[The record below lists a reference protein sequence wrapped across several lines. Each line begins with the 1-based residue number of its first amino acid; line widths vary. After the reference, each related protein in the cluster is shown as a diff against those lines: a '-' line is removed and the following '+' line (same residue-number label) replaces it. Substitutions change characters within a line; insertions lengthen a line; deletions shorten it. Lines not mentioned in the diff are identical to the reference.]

1 MPALPIR
8 PATVLDQDT
17 LAYLTRL
24 TERLDRDA
32 LQWASGYLAGLAAHT
47 IRQAT
52 PVAPL
57 PAAEAP
63 ARATLVYGSQT
74 GNARRQAETLA
85 GELDQAG
92 LPVRVLRADAY
103 PLRELPTERL
113 LYIVVSTQGDGD
125 PPDDARAFVEHLG
138 GRRAPRLPQLRYA
151 VLGLGDSS
159 YPKFCA
165 VGTQID
171 ERLAALGAE
180 RLFARGEA
188 DVDVETAAAPW
199 RRTALTQARI
209 VLEPAPALATVT
221 PLRSAAAQP
230 DAAAWSR
237 ERPFPAAVLSNQ
249 RIVGRDSSG
258 DVRHVELSLQGSG
271 LVYRPGDALGVWP
284 TQPPALVDA
293 VIAALG
299 AERQRSVTIAGE
311 TLPLAQWLSGR
322 RELTRLTRPFV
333 AAHAQRARSAVLD
346 AALAADGADA
356 LRALLDGH
364 QLIDLLRRFPA
375 TWDAADFVA
384 ALRPLA
390 PRLYSIASSRAAVGE
405 EAHLT
410 VAVVGYEAFGEARV
424 GSASRF
430 LADRA
435 EGEAIPVFVEPNERF
450 RLPEDPARDLVMIG
464 SGTGV
469 APFRGFLQERIETAA
484 PGRNWLFFGH
494 RHFRSDFLYQTEWQQ
509 AHRDGRLHRVDLAF
523 SRDRPEKVY
532 VQHVLRRRGREL
544 YDWIENGAHLYVC
557 GDASRMAR
565 DVDAALREIAIE
577 HGGHDAESAAEWL
590 AALTAGRR
598 YSRDVY

>member
-1 MPALPIR
+1 MSALPAR
-8 PATVLDQDT
+8 PMPLDPDA
-17 LAYLTRL
+17 LARLTRL
-24 TERLDRDA
+24 TDGLDRDT
-32 LQWASGYLAGLAAHT
+32 LHWASGYLAGLAAHT
-47 IRQAT
+47 LRQPA
-52 PVAPL
+52 
-57 PAAEAP
+57 PAATEA
-63 ARATLVYGSQT
+63 AVRATILYGSQA

-85 GELDQAG
+85 RELEQAG

-103 PLRELPTERL
+103 PLRELPGERL
-113 LYIVVSTQGDGD
+113 LYVVVSTQGDGD

-138 GRRAPRLPQLRYA
+138 SRRAPRLSQLCYA

-165 VGTQID
+165 VGTLVD

-188 DVDVETAAAPW
+188 DVDVDSAAAPW

-209 VLEPAPALATVT
+209 VLEPSPVLATVT
-221 PLRSAAAQP
+221 PLRSAAVPP
-230 DAAAWSR
+230 DTAAWSR
-237 ERPFPAAVLSNQ
+237 ERPFMAPLLSNQ
-249 RIVGRDSSG
+249 RIVGRDSAD

-271 LVYRPGDALGVWP
+271 LDYRPGDALGIWP
-284 TQPPALVDA
+284 TQPPALVEA
-293 VIAALG
+293 VLAALRCDG
-299 AERQRSVTIAGE
+299 GHPLTIDGE

-333 AAHAQRARSAVLD
+333 AAHARRARSAALD
-346 AALAADGADA
+346 AALAPDGADA

-375 TWDAADFVA
+375 PWGAADFVA

-390 PRLYSIASSRAAVGE
+390 PRLYSIASSRAAVGD

-410 VAVVGYEAFGEARV
+410 VAVVGYAAFGEARV

-430 LADRA
+430 LADRV
-435 EGEAIPVFVEPNERF
+435 EGDAVPVFVEPNERF
-450 RLPEDPARDLVMIG
+450 RLPEDPARDIVMIG
-464 SGTGV
+464 PGTGV
-469 APFRGFLQERIETAA
+469 APFRGFVQERIETAA

-494 RHFRSDFLYQTEWQQ
+494 RHFGSDFLYQTEWQQ
-509 AHRDGRLHRVDLAF
+509 AHRDGHLHRVDLAF

-532 VQHVLRRRGREL
+532 VQHALRRRGREL

-565 DVDAALREIAIE
+565 DVDSTLRQIAIE
-577 HGGHDAESAAEWL
+577 HGGHDADSAAEWL
-590 AALTAGRR
+590 AALATGQR
-598 YSRDVY
+598 YSRDIY

>member
-1 MPALPIR
+1 MSALPAR
-8 PATVLDQDT
+8 PAIPLGQDA
-17 LAYLTRL
+17 LAQLTRL
-24 TERLDRDA
+24 TEGLDRDA

-47 IRQAT
+47 IRQT
-52 PVAPL
+52 APAS
-57 PAAEAP
+57 PAATDA
-63 ARATLVYGSQT
+63 AVRATVVYGSQT
-74 GNARRQAETLA
+74 GNARRQAEALA
-85 GELDQAG
+85 GELEQAG

-103 PLRELPTERL
+103 PLRELPAERL
-113 LYIVVSTQGDGD
+113 LYLVVSTQGDGD
-125 PPDDARAFVEHLG
+125 PPDDARAFVEHLS

-180 RLFARGEA
+180 RLFTRGEA
-188 DVDVETAAAPW
+188 DVDVDTAAVPW
-199 RRTALTQARI
+199 RRSALTQARS
-209 VLEPAPALATVT
+209 VLEPAPTLATVT
-221 PLRSAAAQP
+221 PLRGAAAPP
-230 DAAAWSR
+230 DAPAWSR
-237 ERPFPAAVLSNQ
+237 ERPFMAPLLSNQ
-249 RIVGRDSSG
+249 RIVGRDSG
-258 DVRHVELSLQGSG
+258 EDVRHLELSLQGSG
-271 LVYRPGDALGVWP
+271 LDYRPGDALGIRP
-284 TQPPALVDA
+284 TQPPALVEA
-293 VIAALG
+293 VLAALG
-299 AERQRSVTIAGE
+299 ADGEHAVTVAGD

-333 AAHAQRARSAVLD
+333 AAHAQRARSAALD

-364 QLIDLLRRFPA
+364 QLIDLLQRFPA
-375 TWDAADFVA
+375 CWDAADFVA

-390 PRLYSIASSRAAVGE
+390 PRLYSIASSRAAVGD

-410 VAVVGYEAFGEARV
+410 VAVVGYEAFGEARI

-435 EGEAIPVFVEPNERF
+435 EGDTIPVFVEPNERF
-450 RLPEDPARDLVMIG
+450 RLPEDPARDIVMIG
-464 SGTGV
+464 PGTGV
-469 APFRGFLQERIETAA
+469 APFRGFVQERIETAA
-484 PGRNWLFFGH
+484 TGRNWLFFGH

-509 AHRDGRLHRVDLAF
+509 AHRDGHLHRIDLAF
-523 SRDRPEKVY
+523 SRDRPDKVY
-532 VQHVLRRRGREL
+532 VQHALRRRGREL
-544 YDWIENGAHLYVC
+544 YDWIEGGAHLYVC

-590 AALTAGRR
+590 AALAAGRR

>member
-1 MPALPIR
+1 MSALPAR
-8 PATVLDQDT
+8 PTIPLGQDA
-17 LAYLTRL
+17 LAQLTRL
-24 TERLDRDA
+24 SDGLDRDA

-47 IRQAT
+47 IRQTA
-52 PVAPL
+52 PV
-57 PAAEAP
+57 AAEA
-63 ARATLVYGSQT
+63 AIRATVVYGSQT
-74 GNARRQAETLA
+74 GNARRQAEALA
-85 GELDQAG
+85 GELEQAG

-103 PLRELPTERL
+103 RLRELPAERL
-113 LYIVVSTQGDGD
+113 LYVIVSTQGDGD

-138 GRRAPRLPQLRYA
+138 GRRAPKLAQLRYA

-165 VGTQID
+165 VGAQID

-188 DVDVETAAAPW
+188 DVDVDTAAAPW
-199 RRTALTQARI
+199 RRTALTQARTI
-209 VLEPAPALATVT
+209 LEPSPARATVT
-221 PLRSAAAQP
+221 PLRGPATP
-230 DAAAWSR
+230 RDATAWSR
-237 ERPFPAAVLSNQ
+237 ERPFMAPLLSNR
-249 RIVGRDSSG
+249 RIVGRDSTG

-271 LVYRPGDALGVWP
+271 LDYRPGDALGVWP
-284 TQPPALVDA
+284 SQSPALVEA
-293 VIAALG
+293 VLAALRVDG
-299 AERQRSVTIAGE
+299 DDAVTIAGE

-333 AAHAQRARSAVLD
+333 AAHAQRARSAALD

-364 QLIDLLRRFPA
+364 QLIDLLQRYPA
-375 TWDAADFVA
+375 TWNAADLVA

-390 PRLYSIASSRAAVGE
+390 PRLYSLASSRAAVGD

-410 VAVVGYEAFGEARV
+410 VAVVAYEAFGEARI

-435 EGEAIPVFVEPNERF
+435 EGDAVPVFVEPNERF
-450 RLPEDPARDLVMIG
+450 RLPEDPTRDIVMIG
-464 SGTGV
+464 PGTGV
-469 APFRGFLQERIETAA
+469 APFRAFVQERTETAA
-484 PGRNWLFFGH
+484 TGRNWLFFGH

-509 AHRDGRLHRVDLAF
+509 AHRDGHLHRIDLAF
-523 SRDRPEKVY
+523 SRDRPDKVY
-532 VQHVLRRRGREL
+532 VQHALRRRGREL

-565 DVDAALREIAIE
+565 DVDAALREIAVA
-577 HGGHDAESAAEWL
+577 HGGHDAESAAGWL
-590 AALTAGRR
+590 AALAADRR
-598 YSRDVY
+598 YNRDVY

>member
-1 MPALPIR
+1 MPALPAR
-8 PATVLDQDT
+8 PAKPLAQDVLAQ
-17 LAYLTRL
+17 LTRL
-24 TERLDRDA
+24 TEGLDRDA

-47 IRQAT
+47 IRQPAAAT
-52 PVAPL
+52 P
-57 PAAEAP
+57 AAAD
-63 ARATLVYGSQT
+63 AAVRATLVYGSQT

-85 GELDQAG
+85 RELEQAG
-92 LPVRVLRADAY
+92 LPVRVVRADAY
-103 PLRELPTERL
+103 PLRELPAERL
-113 LYIVVSTQGDGD
+113 LYVVVSTQGDGD

-138 GRRAPRLPQLRYA
+138 GRRAPRLSQLRYA

-188 DVDVETAAAPW
+188 DVDIETAAAPW
-199 RRTALTQARI
+199 RRTALTQARV
-209 VLEPAPALATVT
+209 VLEPPPALATVT
-221 PLRSAAAQP
+221 PLRSTAAPP
-230 DAAAWSR
+230 DAAVWSR
-237 ERPFPAAVLSNQ
+237 ERPFMAPLLSNR
-249 RIVGRDSSG
+249 RIVGRDSG
-258 DVRHVELSLQGSG
+258 EDVRHVELSLQGSD
-271 LVYRPGDALGVWP
+271 LHYRPGDALGVWS

-293 VIAALG
+293 VLAALR
-299 AERQRSVTIAGE
+299 ADREHSVTIAGE
-311 TLPLAQWLSGR
+311 TLPFAQWLSGR

-333 AAHAQRARSAVLD
+333 AAHAQRARSAALD

-375 TWDAADFVA
+375 PWDAADFVA
-384 ALRPLA
+384 TLRPLA
-390 PRLYSIASSRAAVGE
+390 PRLYSIASSRAAVGD

-410 VAVVGYEAFGEARV
+410 VAVVGYEAFGEARI

-435 EGEAIPVFVEPNERF
+435 EGDAVPVFIEPNERF
-450 RLPEDPARDLVMIG
+450 RLPEDPARDIVMIG
-464 SGTGV
+464 PGTGV
-469 APFRGFLQERIETAA
+469 APFRGFVQERIETAA
-484 PGRNWLFFGH
+484 SGRNWLFFGH

-509 AHRDGRLHRVDLAF
+509 AHRDGHLHRIDVAF

-532 VQHVLRRRGREL
+532 VQHALRRRGREL

-565 DVDAALREIAIE
+565 DVDAALRGIAVT

-590 AALTAGRR
+590 AALAADRR